1 MFSDHII
8 LKNKKINITIFLI
21 FLTFAI
27 RVPVILAYG
36 DSSLDHEWKHLVG
49 NLILHGQLV
58 YENIDGYLLPNL
70 WMPPLY
76 AYYIYIFSFLGLE
89 NENFIFL
96 ILLSQALLAAVS
108 VIVFYKISE
117 IFFSKKI
124 SVYSSL
130 IFSLFPLHIYSSS
143 QISSINLQVPL
154 ILLFIYFF
162 FMIEK
167 SRKNISILIFS
178 LLAGLNILLRVE
190 FQAIF
195 IFSITYLYI
204 FFKIPIKKIFLII
217 FITLITVSPYLI
229 RNYIIFEK
237 ITLAKT
243 FGYNLWKGN
252 HPHAMKNSLVEG
264 SELFDENLKKKSAKI
279 IGGFIILESIPRDI
293 NYRFEFNNFF
303 LEQTKKNIKKE
314 PINYLIFYFKKAAS
328 FILVDIKSSDPDY
341 YNPLHYL
348 PVLLFGI
355 TSLAGVALSNKKS
368 RGFNFLI
375 LIFFSYVFI
384 FSFVSILPRYKLII
398 LPLQLLFT
406 NVLFRL
412 IGEKYFQS
420 KNRYK

>member
-21 FLTFAI
+21 FLSFAI
-27 RVPVILAYG
+27 RVPIILLYG

-58 YENIDGYLLPNL
+58 YESIDGYLLPNL

-76 AYYIYIFSFLGLE
+76 AYYIYFFSFFGLE

-108 VIVFYKISE
+108 VVAFYKISK

-124 SVYSSL
+124 SICSSL
-130 IFSLFPLHIYSSS
+130 IFSLFPLHVYSSS
-143 QISSINLQVPL
+143 QISSINLQIPL

-162 FMIEK
+162 FTIK
-167 SRKNISILIFS
+167 RSKKNISILIFS
-178 LLAGLNILLRVE
+178 LLSGLNILLRAE

-195 IFSITYLYI
+195 IFSIIYLYI

-217 FITLITVSPYLI
+217 FITLITLSPYLI

-237 ITLAKT
+237 VTLAKT

-279 IGGFIILESIPRDI
+279 VDGFIILESIPRDI
-293 NYRFEFNNFF
+293 NYRFKFNNFF
-303 LEQTKKNIKKE
+303 LNQAINNISKE

-328 FILVDIKSSDPDY
+328 FILIDIKSSDPDY

-348 PVLLFGI
+348 PVLFFGI
-355 TSLAGVALSNKKS
+355 ISLVGIILSNKKS
-368 RGFNFLI
+368 SEFNFLI
-375 LIFFSYVFI
+375 LIFFSYIFI
-384 FSFVSILPRYKLII
+384 FSSVSILPRYKLII
-398 LPLQLLFT
+398 LPMQLLFT
-406 NVLFRL
+406 NVIFRI

-420 KNRYK
+420 KKIR